1 MALLQTTVEAD
12 DIITI
17 RTVQGVEIVAKFI
30 SESSSS
36 IKVNKPLVING
47 TTSVADTGVTKALFG
62 PLSDTMSTLGDIN
75 INSINILCAN
85 ATDAGIAAQYV
96 SQVS

>member
-17 RTVQGVEIVAKFI
+17 RTVQGGEIVAKFI
-30 SESSSS
+30 SESASS

-62 PLSDTMSTLGDIN
+62 PLSSTMATLGDIE
-75 INSINILCAN
+75 INSVNILCAN
-85 ATDAGIAAQYV
+85 ATDEDIATQYE

>member
-30 SESSSS
+30 SESASS

>member
-30 SESSSS
+30 SESASS

-47 TTSVADTGVTKALFG
+47 TTSVADTGITKAL
-62 PLSDTMSTLGDIN
+62 LVHCHL
-75 INSINILCAN
+75 
-85 ATDAGIAAQYV
+85 QW
-96 SQVS
+96 QH

>member
-1 MALLQTTVEAD
+1 MALLQTSVTAD

-17 RTVQGVEIVAKFI
+17 RTVQGVEIVAKFV

-36 IKVNKPLVING
+36 IKVNKPLVITG
-47 TTSVADTGVTKALFG
+47 TTSIAETGFTKALFG
-62 PLSDTMSTLGDIN
+62 PLASTMATLDDIE

-85 ATDAGIAAQYV
+85 ATEEDAATQYA

>member
-1 MALLQTTVEAD
+1 MALLQSTVEAD

>member
-30 SESSSS
+30 SESASS

-47 TTSVADTGVTKALFG
+47 TT
-62 PLSDTMSTLGDIN
+62 
-75 INSINILCAN
+75 
-85 ATDAGIAAQYV
+85 
-96 SQVS
+96 

>member
-1 MALLQTTVEAD
+1 MALLQTTVEED

-30 SESSSS
+30 SESSAS

-62 PLSDTMSTLGDIN
+62 SLSDTMSTLGDIE

-85 ATDAGIAAQYV
+85 ATDSGIATQYV

>member
-30 SESSSS
+30 SESASS

-47 TTSVADTGVTKALFG
+47 TTSVSDTGITKALFG
-62 PLSDTMSTLGDIN
+62 PLSSTMATLSN
-75 INSINILCAN
+75 VEINSVNILCAN
-85 ATDAGIAAQYV
+85 ATDDDVATQYA

>member
-1 MALLQTTVEAD
+1 MALLQTSVTAD

-17 RTVQGVEIVAKFI
+17 RTVQGVEIVAKFV

-36 IKVNKPLVING
+36 IKVNKPLVITG
-47 TTSVADTGVTKALFG
+47 TTSIAETGFTKALFG
-62 PLSDTMSTLGDIN
+62 PLASTMATLDDIE

-85 ATDAGIAAQYV
+85 ATEAGIATQYE